1 MDMNHYKTYV
11 QIGLNILYYRKERG
25 MTQADLAERANIS
38 RQYAQRIETAVAAPS
53 LDTLLD
59 IADAL
64 EVPVQKL
71 FDPR

>member
-1 MDMNHYKTYV
+1 MDMKHYKTYV

-38 RQYAQRIETAVAAPS
+38 RQYAQRIETAVATPS

-59 IADAL
+59 IAHAL
-64 EVPVQKL
+64 GVPVQKL
-71 FDPR
+71 FDPK